1 MSLVRAKIQ
10 FIHLLRK
17 PKWTEWAAAVR
28 PQRGFSWWQ
37 RPDSHCSVLRTSQW
51 LFIFRCVYL
60 IIAAFTSQHGRAFAS
75 LLLLIKL
82 TSFAN
87 MADSRSPV
95 RPGSWVTVCVSC
107 AFYLSSSGGCH
118 PSSALRQGRRLV
130 SWKRVSDGC
139 MLGDIPLKCWGA
151 PHLFI
156 SISAPFRTGNFP
168 FSLVIPQSTA
178 EWLLAMTVVYSY
190 MLE

>member
-1 MSLVRAKIQ
+1 M
-10 FIHLLRK
+10 
-17 PKWTEWAAAVR
+17 R

-118 PSSALRQGRRLV
+118 PSSGFASGEKVRLLEACIRWLHAGRHTSEMLR
-130 SWKRVSDGC
+130 SSTS
-139 MLGDIPLKCWGA
+139 I
-151 PHLFI
+151 H

>member
-1 MSLVRAKIQ
+1 MTSPS
-10 FIHLLRK
+10 FTLL
-17 PKWTEWAAAVR
+17 A
-28 PQRGFSWWQ
+28 
-37 RPDSHCSVLRTSQW
+37 VLRTSQW
-51 LFIFRCVYL
+51 LFMFPCVYL
-60 IIAAFTSQHGRAFAS
+60 ITAAFTSQHGSTLGS

-95 RPGSWVTVCVSC
+95 CPGSWVTVCVSC
-107 AFYLSSSGGCH
+107 VFYLSSSGGWH
-118 PSSALRQGRRLV
+118 PSSSLRQGRSFA
-130 SWKRVSDGC
+130 SWKLVSDGC

-156 SISAPFRTGNFP
+156 SISAPFRTGNIP